1 MCDVYT
7 KQKNILFLIYPNK
20 FFYYYYYFFLKKIF
34 PNTVIFIK
42 TLKNVFLFFI
52 NLKIIFKNNF
62 QKA

>member
-20 FFYYYYYFFLKKIF
+20 FFFYYYYYYFKNIF

-42 TLKNVFLFFI
+42 TLQNVFYFYFSLT
-52 NLKIIFKNNF
+52 
-62 QKA
+62 